1 MHKSALPVFKSRSSK
16 AFACLLRVAAVAVLG
31 LPLQAAA
38 VDMLV
43 SRLTDTPDPAVRGGT
58 ILYSASV
65 TNNTSDIAKDVKV
78 VFTLDAGTTFVS
90 VSDPACVYDAGSNK
104 VTCSYATVAGD
115 GAGAGTADVKEI
127 DLVVRNLA
135 SAGQTVSLGAVV
147 STSDPDSNAG
157 NNSLSQLT
165 TIDNGADLSLVL
177 TGSPSSLM
185 ASGSLVYTATL
196 NNNGP
201 DNAGATR
208 ATITLSPN
216 LSYQTA
222 TGSGW
227 SCGAAGQ
234 VVTCNRASAPT
245 GALPVITINTR
256 ATGTTTGT
264 ITSTGVVTVS
274 GGATDFNNA
283 NDASSA
289 NTTIT
294 VGTDLALTKTVSQAL
309 VGGGQ
314 PVSFTLAPRNL
325 GPMTANNVTVSDTVP
340 AGFAITGAAGTGWTC
355 TINGQAVSC
364 TRPSYTV
371 GAAQDIVIS
380 TTAPSVQAQTNATNT
395 AAIGSDTPDGDTGNN
410 SGSVNVSIVPD
421 GVDLS
426 VTKTKTPNPVAQG
439 ANMVSTMRV
448 TNHGPGAALAGEVKI
463 VETLPVGETF
473 VSASG
478 ANWTCAPQAG
488 QDITCTYA
496 LPLALNAQTSNLVLT
511 TTATDAG
518 TLTNTACAAYLDN
531 GGLKVDPIA
540 ANNCVS
546 ATSQSTQTPNAADL
560 QLSKAAAPGT
570 LDWNAPTITYTLTVT
585 NAGPGV
591 STNAVLSDP
600 IPGFIPGKTV
610 VTAAQTG
617 GTSAVTFTCTT
628 GAVVTCF
635 TSGGTMAVGTT
646 AIITVSVTRPLLDSS
661 GQPGNKWVNS
671 ASVRSNAQGD
681 PVPANNVAS
690 ADVQVDPVSDLTVV
704 NTVTPGSVPAGTN
717 ATYVLTINNNGP
729 STANGVT
736 VTDVFTIPEGTMS
749 VLSITASNGGV
760 CQPYDP
766 ATRTISCAMGA
777 MASGATRTITVVTRP
792 DYMDNQPTPRTIGS
806 TATVAT
812 TSNESDLG
820 NNSSSNNLSVTPA
833 TLDLLV
839 NNTDNVDPMGFVP
852 AGAGPVF
859 PDNVVTYRNTITN
872 RGPSVATHLKLSY
885 VMKPPAGKSMT
896 FLGGKLLPDG
906 AAYTNYCDQANSQV
920 TGPAQMT
927 VTCHF
932 PTNEIL
938 EGNNANRDLYLDF
951 RVDTQPTGSG
961 DAYQSTVTVSS
972 REPEALTPNNS
983 ADQSTTIKMRVDLKM
998 SKAAFAWNGTSNAG
1012 ATAVQLRQPFF
1023 WVLTLNNAGPGNSNG
1038 TVINDVL
1045 PAGLTVYT
1053 GGAAAPYNAAPYNA
1067 GITWSTNNAAPSN
1080 GSCGAGATISCAVG
1094 LLEVGKSATVRIPVI
1109 ATAANPALENCG
1121 TASTTDVER
1130 TAVDNRGCATI
1141 AVQPSSIAGF
1151 VYEDN
1156 NNDAA
1161 KAAGETGI
1169 TGVTLR
1175 LDGTDLYGNTVS
1187 NVTTVTSAGGA
1198 YVFNNLSPGTY
1209 KVTEVQPA
1217 THLDGKDAAGSA
1229 AGTASDATADEIGN
1243 IVLPASTAATGYLF
1257 GELKPA
1263 ALSGYVF
1270 VDLDK
1275 DAVRD
1280 LTGVPATDE
1289 SAGVTSVSMTLSGS
1303 DDLGPVN
1310 ATVQTGVNGSYS
1322 FGNLRPGSYQVVQ
1335 QTLTGVTHT
1344 GMTAGSKGGN
1354 DGAAVL
1360 APNTPVLGLTK
1371 RTLGNVVLVAGDAAI
1386 NNNFGETGQ
1395 GLGGAVYADLNNNG
1409 VKDTGE
1415 PGIPGVQVTL
1425 SGNTATGASVC
1436 VEISPNPCTIVT
1448 DSNGSYSFT
1457 GLPSSDPAGYVL
1469 TEQSQASAPLSNY
1482 ADGIDAVGT
1491 VNGVVRGSMTNDKFS
1506 GIVIGT
1512 GQFGSNYNFGESTAS
1527 LSGKVYLDGD
1537 RSGTLN
1543 AGDTPLPNVTVTL
1556 SGSTATGANV
1566 CSVVSNCVGQTDAN
1580 GNYSFTGLPASNGAG
1595 YTVTETQPVDF
1606 VDATNTLGTG
1616 ASVPGNLGVAGTSS
1630 FNGVVLGAGQKG
1642 IDYLFGEA
1650 TGKLSGFVYA
1660 DKNNN
1665 GIMDAGESGI
1675 GGVSLAL
1682 TGTAASGGS
1691 ACGAP
1696 ACTATTNPDGSYS
1709 FSFLRNANGA
1719 GYTVTETQPAA
1730 YLDGIT
1736 RKGNVGGVPCAACV
1750 DNTANA
1756 IGTIAY
1762 VVDKTHSDFNFGELL
1777 PASVSGFVYADSN
1790 QNAALDKDE
1799 QIPGVTVTL
1808 SGTDDRGAAV
1818 NLSTTSAADGS
1829 YRFDKLRPSS
1839 GAGYTVSETHPAGF
1853 NDFPGNTGSLPG
1865 TIGGV
1870 GAGVAVPNSIGGLQL
1885 VQGDAAV
1892 NYNFR
1897 EIGASIGGAVYF
1909 DANSNGQRDSGEAP
1923 FPGVTVRLA
1932 GPTPRTVVTG
1942 ADGSFLFTGLMAGN
1956 YTIVETQPG
1965 GVTDGADTAGS
1976 LGGTINAPKNS
1987 IGGINLAPG
1996 AAGANYL
2003 FGERSLPSATG
2014 SLAGTV
2020 YVDAN
2025 KDGKRDSGE
2034 ELLAGVTL
2042 TLTGVD
2048 AKGQPVTLT
2057 AQTDSKGNYLFPF
2070 LIPGSYNLL
2079 ETQPEKLSD
2088 FEAASGTRIGTL
2100 GGGAPGLNSVTAIV
2114 IPAMGGAATGYDFR
2128 EFSPNAQVAGPAQLS
2143 GHVYVDGNKNAK
2155 MEAGEALAGVTV
2167 TLTGVDVNGVAIP
2180 ARTTQTGADGSYLFD
2195 KLVPGTYTVVETQ
2208 PAGYGEFPTNTGS
2221 AVGSAG
2227 GVLDAGPNK
2236 ITKIVLALGNNA
2248 TDYDFREAGG
2258 SLAGVVYRDD
2268 NHNGVQ
2274 DAGEPGIAGVPLGA
2288 IGGKGEA
2295 GRATTGADG
2304 RFLIVGLPADTYSLV
2319 ETHPSAYID
2328 GKESAGKIDGA
2339 VVGIVDNSGFDATAP
2354 KNTIG
2359 GIKLGVAQDGVDH
2372 LFGERRARLEGYVY
2386 VDANHNGQMDAGEIP
2401 LPGVHVTLTGNGTS
2415 GGDCVQGCVALT
2427 GADGKYVF
2435 ENLVPGRYTLVESQ
2449 TDLPTSKYMDGKET
2463 AGVAGGIVDNS
2474 SFGTAP
2480 SQNTIAQI
2488 DVTSEKLAANNGVIG
2503 GNLFGERVR
2512 PGPETRAPI
2521 INGYVWMDRGHTRT
2535 RPNDHEGVKDWT
2547 VTLTQNGKP
2556 VCTVKSDANGFYQFD
2571 SLRCPGYEGTGLPT
2585 GPGFEIRFTK
2595 DGNGMPNVPTS
2606 AGNAGKPDAGLI
2618 RDITLTDNSD
2628 ITEQNLPLNPS
2639 GVVYDSVT
2647 RQPVRGAVVSV
2658 SGPAGFDPARHL
2670 LGGLAAVK
2678 QTTGSDGVYQFF
2690 LQNGAPAGTYKL
2702 AISSYP
2708 TGYVPAESARIP
2720 SCQGALP
2727 VAANANVA
2735 LVQKSNS
2742 APATAVNLHKP
2753 GACVGLVPGGAD
2765 TTQYYTT
2772 FTVGPN
2778 GAPVV
2783 NNHLPIDKIEAAG
2796 LALTKTGDKQQL
2808 EFGESLLYTLTVR
2821 QTSGSAVAQATV
2833 RDSLPAGFALV
2844 PGTVKV
2850 DGKPVADPAVTSG
2863 PVLAFNLGPLAS
2875 NKQAVLTYR
2884 LRAGVGSLQGDGIN
2898 RAIAYAC
2905 NQASGC
2911 VAPGSYQPVPDAYPS
2926 NRAEYKVRLTGGVF
2940 TEQACVAGKV
2950 FVDCNGN
2957 SVQDSEELGIPGVR
2971 LYMEDGTS
2979 FTTDVEGKYS
2989 YCGLSPKSHV
2999 IKADSLTLPR
3009 GSRLT
3014 TTSNRNLG
3022 DANSIWLDAKN
3033 GELLRADFA
3042 EGSCSAPVVEQ
3053 LKARRS
3059 QGGTRAPET
3068 EAARLPGLKFDSK
3081 APAAPRQATDSAN
3094 QELVKP
3100 RQGAIPAGAGEARAQ

>member
-1 MHKSALPVFKSRSSK
+1 MFKRALPVLKSRSSK
-16 AFACLLRVAAVAVLG
+16 VFACLLRVAAVALLG

-58 ILYSASV
+58 IKYSASV
-65 TNNTSDIAKDVKV
+65 TNNTSDIANDVKI
-78 VFTLDAGTTFVS
+78 VFTLDPQTSFVS
-90 VSDPACVYDAGSNK
+90 VTDAACVHDAGAGK
-104 VTCSYATVAGD
+104 VTCSYPTVAGD
-115 GAGAGTADVKEI
+115 GAGAGTADIKDI
-127 DLVVRNLA
+127 DLTVRTLA
-135 SAGQTVSLGAVV
+135 GAGQTVSMLTVV

-165 TIDNGADLSLVL
+165 TIDNGADLALLLS
-177 TGSPSSLM
+177 GSPGSLM
-185 ASGSLVYTATL
+185 ASGSLVYTANLT
-196 NNNGP
+196 NNGP
-201 DNAGATR
+201 DTAGATK
-208 ATITLSPN
+208 ATFTLSPN
-216 LSYQTA
+216 LTYQAA

-234 VVTCNRASAPT
+234 VVTCTRPSAVK
-245 GALPVITINTR
+245 GDLPAITINTK
-256 ATGTTTGT
+256 ATGSNTGT
-264 ITSTGVVTVS
+264 ITTTGVVTIS
-274 GGATDFNNA
+274 GSATDFNNT
-283 NDASSA
+283 NDAASV
-289 NTTIT
+289 NTIIT
-294 VGTDLALTKTVSQAL
+294 VGTDLAVTKTVSKAL
-309 VGGGQ
+309 VGSGQ
-314 PVSFTLAPRNL
+314 ALSFTLAPRNL
-325 GPMTANNVTVSDTVP
+325 GPMTATSVVVNDSMP
-340 AGFAITGAAGTGWTC
+340 AGFVIGTATGTGWTC
-355 TINGQAVSC
+355 LINGQNISC
-364 TRPSYTV
+364 TRPSYAV
-371 GAAQDIVIS
+371 GEAFDIVI
-380 TTAPSVQAQTNATNT
+380 TATAPNVVAQTNATNIT
-395 AAIGSDTPDGDTGNN
+395 SIDSATPDGDTANN
-410 SGSVNVSIVPD
+410 NGSVNVSIVPD
-421 GVDLS
+421 GVDLFL
-426 VTKTKTPNPVAQG
+426 TKGKSPNPVAQG
-439 ANMVSTMRV
+439 SNMISTIRV
-448 TNHGPGAALAGEVKI
+448 RNLGPRAALAGEVKV
-463 VETLPVGETF
+463 VETLQAGETW
-473 VSASG
+473 VGG
-478 ANWTCAPQAG
+478 AGSNWSCAAKVG
-488 QDITCTYA
+488 NDVTCTYNA
-496 LPLALNAQTSNLVLT
+496 ALALNATAPDLLLT

-518 TLTNTACAAYLDN
+518 DLTNTACAVYTDTN
-531 GGLKVDPIA
+531 GVVTDPVEP
-540 ANNCVS
+540 NNCAS
-546 ATSQSTQTPNAADL
+546 ATATATLTPSAVDL
-560 QLSKAAAPGT
+560 RLAKGASPSS
-570 LDWNAPTITYTLTVT
+570 LDWNADVITYTLTVT
-585 NAGPGV
+585 NAGPGAATGV
-591 STNAVLSDP
+591 VLADP
-600 IPGFIPGKTV
+600 IPGFIAGKTGV
-610 VTAAQTG
+610 AAAKSG
-617 GTSAVTFTCTT
+617 GTSPATFSCTT
-628 GAVVTCF
+628 GATVTCTQNGGSMDAGSTAVF
-635 TSGGTMAVGTT
+635 TVT
-646 AIITVSVTRPLLDSS
+646 VTRPLKDSS
-661 GQPGNKWVNS
+661 TEANNRWVNT
-671 ASVRSNAQGD
+671 ATVRSTEQGD
-681 PVPANNVAS
+681 PVPANNTAS
-690 ADVQVDPVSDLTVV
+690 ADVQVDPIADVSVS

-729 STANGVT
+729 SIAR
-736 VTDVFTIPEGTMS
+736 DVAVSQVFNIPQGSMTFIKALASDGAVCTWVEATKT
-749 VLSITASNGGV
+749 LSCSKA
-760 CQPYDP
+760 D
-766 ATRTISCAMGA
+766 
-777 MASGATRTITVVTRP
+777 MAPGATRTVTITVRP
-792 DYMDNQPTPRTIGS
+792 DYMENAPNPRNIGS
-806 TATVAT
+806 TATVVT
-812 TSNESDLG
+812 TSNESSTA
-820 NNSSSNNLSVTPA
+820 NNSEANVLAVTPA
-833 TLDLLV
+833 SLDLLV
-839 NNTDNVDPMGFVP
+839 NNIDNVDPMGFVP
-852 AGAGPVF
+852 ATAGPVF
-859 PDNVVTYRNTITN
+859 PDNVVTYTNTITN
-872 RGPSVATHLKLSY
+872 RGPSVATHLKLTY

-896 FLGGKLLPDG
+896 FLGGKVPEIANG
-906 AAYTNYCDQANSQV
+906 YVNFCDQVGNQV

-927 VTCHF
+927 VTCNF
-932 PTNEIL
+932 PTSEIL
-938 EGNNANRDLYLDF
+938 EGNNAQRVLNLDF
-951 RVDTQPTGSG
+951 RVETQPTGSG
-961 DAYQSTVTVSS
+961 DTYQSTVTVSS
-972 REPEALTPNNS
+972 REPEALTPNNT

-998 SKAAFAWNGTSNAG
+998 TKAAFAWNGAANAS
-1012 ATAVQLRQPFF
+1012 AAAVQLRQPFF
-1023 WVLTLNNAGPGNSNG
+1023 WVLTLNNTGPGNSSG
-1038 TVINDVL
+1038 TVINDTL

-1053 GGAAAPYNAAPYNA
+1053 GGAAAPYNTSPYNA
-1067 GITWSTNNAAPSN
+1067 GITWSAANAAPTS
-1080 GSCGAGATISCAVG
+1080 GTCAAAGPSISCSVG
-1094 LLEVGKSATVRIPVI
+1094 LLEANKAATVRIPVI
-1109 ATAANPALENCG
+1109 ATVANPALENCG
-1121 TASTTDVER
+1121 TATTNDVER
-1130 TAVDNRGCATI
+1130 SAADNRGCATI

-1151 VYEDN
+1151 VYEDS

-1175 LDGTDLYGNTVS
+1175 LDGTDIYGNTVS
-1187 NVTTVTSAGGA
+1187 NVTTVTIAGGA
-1198 YVFNNLSPGTY
+1198 YAFNNLSPGTY

-1217 THLDGKDAAGSA
+1217 THLDGKDAAGSV
-1229 AGTASDATADEIGN
+1229 GGSASDATADEIGN
-1243 IVLPASTAATGYLF
+1243 IVLPASTNATGYLF

-1263 ALSGYVF
+1263 VLSGFVF

-1280 LTGVPATDE
+1280 VTGVPATDE
-1289 SAGVTSVSMTLSGS
+1289 SAGVTSVTMTLSGT

-1310 ATVQTGVNGSYS
+1310 ATVPTGANGSYS
-1322 FGNLRPGSYQVVQ
+1322 FANLRPGTYQVVQ
-1335 QTLTGVTHT
+1335 QTLSGVTHT
-1344 GMTAGSKGGN
+1344 GMTIGSKGGN

-1360 APNTPVLGLTK
+1360 APNTPVLGLAK
-1371 RTLGNVVLVAGDAAI
+1371 RTIGNVVLASGDNAI

-1409 VKDTGE
+1409 LKDAGE
-1415 PGIPGVQVTL
+1415 PGIPGVSVTL
-1425 SGNTATGASVC
+1425 SGNTATGVSVC

-1448 DSNGSYSFT
+1448 DANGSYSFT
-1457 GLPSSDPAGYVL
+1457 GLPSSDATGYIL

-1491 VNGVVRGSMTNDKFS
+1491 VNGVVRGSMSNDKFS
-1506 GIVIGT
+1506 GITIGT

-1527 LSGKVYLDGD
+1527 LSGKVYLDAD
-1537 RSGTLN
+1537 RSDTFNG
-1543 AGDTPLPNVTVTL
+1543 ADTPLPNVTVTL
-1556 SGSTATGANV
+1556 SGTTATGANV
-1566 CSVVSNCVGQTDAN
+1566 CTIISTCVGKTDAN
-1580 GNYSFTGLPASNGAG
+1580 GNYSFTGLPASNGTG

-1616 ASVPGNLGVAGTSS
+1616 ATVPGSLGVIGDSA
-1630 FNGVVLGAGQKG
+1630 FNGVVLSAGQKG
-1642 IDYLFGEA
+1642 INYLFGEA

-1665 GIMDAGESGI
+1665 GVMDAGETGI

-1682 TGTAASGGS
+1682 TGTAASGGN

-1696 ACTATTNPDGSYS
+1696 TCTATTNPDGSYS

-1736 RKGNVGGVPCAACV
+1736 RKGNVGGVACAACV
-1750 DNTANA
+1750 DNVANV

-1762 VVDKTHSDFNFGELL
+1762 AVEKTHTDFNFGELL
-1777 PASVSGFVYADSN
+1777 PASVSGVVYADSN
-1790 QNAALDKDE
+1790 QNASLDKDE
-1799 QIPGVTVTL
+1799 QIAGVSVTL
-1808 SGTDDRGAAV
+1808 TGTDDRGTAV
-1818 NLSTTSAADGS
+1818 NLSTTTAADGS

-1839 GAGYTVSETHPAGF
+1839 GAGYSVTETHPAGF
-1853 NDFPGNTGSLPG
+1853 NDFPGATGSLPG
-1865 TIGGV
+1865 TIGAV
-1870 GAGVAVPNSIGGLQL
+1870 AAGVAAPNSIGGLQL

-1897 EIGASIGGAVYF
+1897 EIGASIRGAVYF
-1909 DANSNGQRDSGEAP
+1909 DANSNGLRDSGEPP
-1923 FPGVTVRLA
+1923 FPGVTVRLV
-1932 GPTPRTVVTG
+1932 GPTPRSVVTG
-1942 ADGSFLFTGLMAGN
+1942 ADGTFVFTGLMAGN
-1956 YTIVETQPG
+1956 YSIVETQPG
-1965 GVTDGADTAGS
+1965 GVNDGSDTAGS
-1976 LGGTINAPKNS
+1976 LGGTINAPKNT
-1987 IGGINLAPG
+1987 IGNINLAPG
-1996 AAGANYL
+1996 AAGVNYL
-2003 FGERSLPSATG
+2003 FGERGTTTAAG
-2014 SLAGTV
+2014 SIAGTV

-2034 ELLAGVTL
+2034 QLLSGVTL
-2042 TLTGVD
+2042 TLKGIDGNGV
-2048 AKGQPVTLT
+2048 PFTRT
-2057 AQTDSKGNYLFPF
+2057 TQTDSKGNYLFALLP
-2070 LIPGSYNLL
+2070 PGTYHLE
-2079 ETQPEKLSD
+2079 ETQPAKLSD
-2088 FEAASGTRIGTL
+2088 FDAATGTKIGTL
-2100 GGGAPGLNSVTAIV
+2100 GGGAAGLNTVTSIV
-2114 IPAMGGAATGYDFR
+2114 IPAAGGDATGYDFR
-2128 EFSPNAQVAGPAQLS
+2128 EFNPNAQVVGLAKLG
-2143 GHVYVDGNKNAK
+2143 GYVYVDGNKNGK
-2155 MEAGEALAGVTV
+2155 REPGEALAGVTV
-2167 TLTGVDVNGVAIP
+2167 TLSGIDRNGVAIVP
-2180 ARTTQTGADGSYLFD
+2180 RTTQTGADGSYLFEN
-2195 KLVPGTYTVVETQ
+2195 LVPGSYTVVETQ
-2208 PAGYGEFPTNTGS
+2208 PPGYGDFPANSGS
-2221 AVGSAG
+2221 AVGSVG

-2236 ITKIVLALGNNA
+2236 IASIVLDLGNDA
-2248 TDYDFREAGG
+2248 RDYDFRELGG
-2258 SLAGVVYRDD
+2258 SLAGLVYRDD

-2274 DAGEPGIAGVPLGA
+2274 DAGEPGIAGVPVSA
-2288 IGGKGEA
+2288 VGGKGEA
-2295 GRATTGADG
+2295 GRATTGDDG

-2319 ETHPSAYID
+2319 ETHPTAYID
-2328 GKESAGKIDGA
+2328 GKETAGKIDGA
-2339 VVGIVDNSGFDATAP
+2339 VVGTVDNSGFDATAP

-2359 GIKLGVAQDGVDH
+2359 AIKLGVAQNGVDY

-2386 VDANHNGQMDAGEIP
+2386 VDANNNGQMDAGETP
-2401 LPGVHVTLTGNGTS
+2401 LPGVHVTMT
-2415 GGDCVQGCVALT
+2415 GGDSCAQGCVAVT

-2512 PGPETRAPI
+2512 PGPEVKAPI
-2521 INGYVWMDRGHTRT
+2521 ISGYVWMDRGHTRT

-2556 VCTVKSDANGFYQFD
+2556 ICTVKSDATGFYQFD
-2571 SLRCPGYEGTGLPT
+2571 NLRCPGYQGTGLPT
-2585 GPGFEIRFTK
+2585 GPGFDISFTK

-2606 AGNAGKPDAGLI
+2606 AGNAGKPSAGVI

-2647 RQPVRGAVVSV
+2647 RQPVRGAVVTV

-2670 LGGLAAVK
+2670 LGGLAALN

-2690 LQNGAPAGTYKL
+2690 LQNGAPSGTYKL
-2702 AISSYP
+2702 AISTYP
-2708 TGYVPAESARIP
+2708 VGYVPAESAKIP

-2727 VAANANVA
+2727 VAASANVA
-2735 LVQKSNS
+2735 LVQKSNG
-2742 APATAVNLHKP
+2742 APASGVNLHKP
-2753 GACVGLVPGGAD
+2753 NACVGLVPGGAD

-2783 NNHLPIDKIEAAG
+2783 NNHLPIDKVEAAG

-2821 QTSGSAVAQATV
+2821 QTSGTAVAQATV
-2833 RDSLPAGFALV
+2833 RDSLPAGFSLV

-2850 DGKPVADPAVTSG
+2850 DGKTVADPAVVVG

-2905 NQASGC
+2905 NVAGGC
-2911 VAPGSYQPVPDAYPS
+2911 VTPGSYQPVPDAYPS

-2940 TEQACVAGKV
+2940 ANQACVAGKV

-2957 SVQDSEELGIPGVR
+2957 SVQDNEELGIPGVR

-2989 YCGLSPKSHV
+2989 FCGLSPKSHV

-3042 EGSCSAPVVEQ
+3042 EGSCSAPVIEQ

-3068 EAARLPGLKFDSK
+3068 EAVRLPGLKFDSK

>member
-1 MHKSALPVFKSRSSK
+1 MKPIMFKSALAVLKSLSSK
-16 AFACLLRVAAVAVLG
+16 AFACLLRVAALAVLG

-58 ILYSASV
+58 IVYSASA
-65 TNNTSDIAKDVKV
+65 TNNTSDIAHDVKL
-78 VFTLDAGTTFVS
+78 VFTLDAGTSFVS
-90 VSDPACVYDAGSNK
+90 VSDPACVYAAGPNK

-115 GAGAGTADVKEI
+115 GNDVKDV
-127 DLVVRNLA
+127 DLTVRTLA
-135 SAGQTVSLGAVV
+135 SAGQTVSMLTAV
-147 STSDPDSNAG
+147 STSDPDAQTG

-185 ASGSLVYTATL
+185 ASGSLVYTASL

-201 DNAGATR
+201 DVAGATK
-208 ATITLSPN
+208 ATFTLSPN

-234 VVTCNRASAPT
+234 VVTCTRPSSAK
-245 GALPVITINTR
+245 GALPVITINTK
-256 ATGTTTGT
+256 ATGSTTGT
-264 ITSTGVVTVS
+264 ITSTGVVTIS
-274 GGATDFNNA
+274 GSATDFNNA

-294 VGTDLALTKTVSQAL
+294 VGTDLAITKTVSQAL
-309 VGGGQ
+309 VGSGQ

-325 GPMTANNVTVSDTVP
+325 GPMPATNVVVSDSVP
-340 AGFAITGAAGTGWTC
+340 AGFTVLSASGSGWTC
-355 TINGQAVSC
+355 TVSGQDVSC
-364 TRPSYTV
+364 TRPSYAV
-371 GAAQDIVIS
+371 GAAQNIVIS
-380 TTAPSVQAQTNATNT
+380 TSAPSVQAQTNATNT
-395 AAIGSDTPDGDTGNN
+395 TSIGSDTPDGVTGNN

-421 GVDLS
+421 GIDLS
-426 VTKTKTPNPVAQG
+426 ISKTKTPNPVAQG
-439 ANMVSTMRV
+439 GTMVSTMAV

-478 ANWTCAPQAG
+478 ANWTCAAQVG
-488 QDITCTYA
+488 QDITCTYN
-496 LPLALNAQTSNLVLT
+496 LPLALNAVTSNLGLT
-511 TTATDAG
+511 TTASAAG
-518 TLTNTACAAYLDN
+518 TLTNTACAVYTDN
-531 GGLKVDPIA
+531 GGLKIDPVA
-540 ANNCVS
+540 ANNCAS

-560 QLSKAAAPGT
+560 QLTKAAAPGV
-570 LDWNAPTITYTLTVT
+570 LDWNAPTISYTLTVT
-585 NAGPGV
+585 NAGPGE
-591 STNAVLSDP
+591 STSMVLSDP
-600 IPGFIPGKTV
+600 IPGYIAGKTV
-610 VTAAQTG
+610 VAASKTG
-617 GTSAVTFTCTT
+617 GSSAAAFSCTP
-628 GAVVTCF
+628 GATVTCF
-635 TSGGTMAVGTT
+635 LSSGSMTVGST
-646 AIITVSVTRPLLDSS
+646 AEFTVTVTRPLLDSS

-671 ASVRSNAQGD
+671 ASVRSNDQGD
-681 PVPANNVAS
+681 PVPSNNVAS
-690 ADVQVDPVSDLTVV
+690 ASVQVDPVADLSVV
-704 NTVTPGSVPAGTN
+704 NTVTPSSVPAGTN

-729 STANGVT
+729 SVAKNVSIS
-736 VTDVFTIPEGTMS
+736 DAFTIPEGSMTF
-749 VLSITASNGGV
+749 LSAVASNGGV

-766 ATRTISCAMGA
+766 ATRTFSCAMGDLLP
-777 MASGATRTITVVTRP
+777 GAVRTITVTVRP
-792 DYMDNQPTPRTIGS
+792 DYMDNAPTPRNIGS
-806 TATVAT
+806 TAIVAT
-812 TSNESDLG
+812 STNESNSV
-820 NNSSSNNLSVTPA
+820 NNTSTNTLAVTPA

-852 AGAGPVF
+852 AAGMPAF

-872 RGPSVATHLKLSY
+872 RGPSVATHVMLTYL
-885 VMKPPAGKSMT
+885 MKPPAGKSMT
-896 FLGGKLLPDG
+896 FLGDKLLPDG
-906 AAYTNYCDQANSQV
+906 QAYANYCDQVGSAV
-920 TGPAQMT
+920 TGPAQML
-927 VTCHF
+927 VTCRF
-932 PTNEIL
+932 PTSLIL
-938 EGNNANRDLYLDF
+938 MGNNASVDLFLDY
-951 RVDTQPTGSG
+951 RVETQPTGSG
-961 DAYQSTVTVSS
+961 DTYQSTVTVSS
-972 REPEALTPNNS
+972 REPEALTPNNT

-998 SKAAFAWNGTSNAG
+998 AKAAFAWNGNANAP
-1012 ATAVQLRQPFF
+1012 ATAVQLREPFF

-1038 TVINDVL
+1038 TVVSDTL
-1045 PAGLTVYT
+1045 PAGLTLYT
-1053 GGAAAPYNAAPYNA
+1053 GGAAAPYNTAPYTA
-1067 GITWSTNNAAPSN
+1067 GITWSTDNAAPTS
-1080 GSCGAGATISCAVG
+1080 GTCSGGAAISCSVG
-1094 LLEVGKSATVRIPVI
+1094 LLDVNKNATVRIPVI
-1109 ATAANPALENCG
+1109 ATAANAALQNCAN
-1121 TASTTDVER
+1121 ASTSDVER
-1130 TAVDNRGCATI
+1130 TAADNRGCATI
-1141 AVQPSSIAGF
+1141 AVQASSIAGF

-1156 NNDAA
+1156 NNDAT
-1161 KAAGETGI
+1161 KTAGESGI
-1169 TGVTLR
+1169 AGVTLR
-1175 LDGTDLYGNTVS
+1175 LDGSDIYGNPVANLTTVS
-1187 NVTTVTSAGGA
+1187 NASGA

-1217 THLDGKDAAGSA
+1217 THLDGKDTAGSSL
-1229 AGTASDATADEIGN
+1229 GNASDATADEIGN
-1243 IVLPASTAATGYLF
+1243 IVLAANTSATGYLF

-1263 ALSGYVF
+1263 VLSGYVF

-1289 SAGVTSVSMTLSGS
+1289 SAGVTSVTMTLSGS
-1303 DDLGPVN
+1303 NDLGPVN
-1310 ATVQTGVNGSYS
+1310 ATVQTGINGSYS
-1322 FGNLRPGSYQVVQ
+1322 FANLRPGTYQVLQ
-1335 QTLTGVTHT
+1335 QTLSGVTHT
-1344 GMTAGSKGGN
+1344 GMTIGSKGGN
-1354 DGAAVL
+1354 DGATVL
-1360 APNTPVLGLTK
+1360 APNTPVLGLAK
-1371 RTLGNVVLVAGDAAI
+1371 RTIGNVVLAAGDAAI

-1409 VKDTGE
+1409 IKDAGE

-1457 GLPSSDPAGYVL
+1457 GLPSSDASGYTL
-1469 TEQSQASAPLSNY
+1469 TEQSQATAPLSNY
-1482 ADGIDAVGT
+1482 ADGIDALGT
-1491 VNGVVRGSMTNDKFS
+1491 VNGVPRGSMSNDKFS
-1506 GIVIGT
+1506 GITIGT

-1527 LSGKVYLDGD
+1527 LSGKVYLDAD
-1537 RSGTLN
+1537 RSNTLN
-1543 AGDTPLPNVTVTL
+1543 GVDTLLPNITVTL
-1556 SGSTATGANV
+1556 SGTTATGANV
-1566 CSVVSNCVGQTDAN
+1566 CTIVSTCVGKTDAN

-1595 YTVTETQPVDF
+1595 YSVTETQPVDF

-1616 ASVPGNLGVAGTSS
+1616 ATVPGTLGVLGDSA
-1630 FNGVVLGAGQKG
+1630 FNGVVLGAGQKA

-1665 GIMDAGESGI
+1665 GVMDAGESGI
-1675 GGVSLAL
+1675 GGVALVL
-1682 TGTAASGGS
+1682 TGSAASGGS

-1696 ACTATTNPDGSYS
+1696 SCTATTNADGSYS

-1719 GYTVTETQPAA
+1719 GYTVTETQPVA

-1736 RKGNVGGVPCAACV
+1736 RKGNVNGVPCAACV
-1750 DNTANA
+1750 DNGANV
-1756 IGTIAY
+1756 IGSIAY
-1762 VVDKTHSDFNFGELL
+1762 AVNKTHSDFNFGELL
-1777 PASVSGFVYADSN
+1777 PASVGGVVFADSN
-1790 QNAALDKDE
+1790 QNAILDKDE
-1799 QIPGVTVTL
+1799 QIPGVIVTL
-1808 SGTDDRGAAV
+1808 SGLDDRGAAV
-1818 NLSTTSAADGS
+1818 NLSTTTAADGS
-1829 YRFDKLRPSS
+1829 YRFDKLRPS
-1839 GAGYTVSETHPAGF
+1839 GPAGYSVSETHPAGF

-1865 TIGGV
+1865 TIAAV
-1870 GAGVAVPNSIGGLQL
+1870 VVGVAAPNSIGGLQL
-1885 VQGDAAV
+1885 TQGDAGV

-1897 EIGASIGGAVYF
+1897 EIGASIRGAVYF
-1909 DANSNGQRDSGEAP
+1909 DANNNGQRDGGEAP

-1932 GPTPRTVVTG
+1932 GPTPRTVQTG
-1942 ADGSFLFTGLMAGN
+1942 ADGSFVFTGLMAGN
-1956 YTIVETQPG
+1956 YTIIETQPG
-1965 GVTDGADTAGS
+1965 GVVDGADTAGS
-1976 LGGTINAPKNS
+1976 LGGTVNAPKNS
-1987 IGGINLAPG
+1987 IGNINLAPG
-1996 AAGANYL
+1996 AAGVSYL
-2003 FGERSLPSATG
+2003 FGERTAPTASG
-2014 SLAGTV
+2014 SLSGTV

-2042 TLTGVD
+2042 TLKGVD
-2048 AKGQPVTLT
+2048 ANGAPLTLST
-2057 AQTDSKGNYLFPF
+2057 QTDGKGNYLFPF
-2070 LIPGSYNLL
+2070 LQPGTYHLS
-2079 ETQPEKLSD
+2079 ETQPAKLSD
-2088 FEAASGTRIGTL
+2088 FEGASGTRIGTL
-2100 GGGAPGLNSVTAIV
+2100 GGGAAGLNMVTAIL
-2114 IPAMGGAATGYDFR
+2114 IPPAGGDATGYDFR
-2128 EFSPNAQVAGPAQLS
+2128 EFSPNAQVVGPAKLG

-2155 MEAGEALAGVTV
+2155 MEPGEALAGVTV
-2167 TLTGVDVNGVAIP
+2167 TLSGVDANGVAIP
-2180 ARTTQTGADGSYLFD
+2180 ARTTQTGADGSYLFEN
-2195 KLVPGTYTVVETQ
+2195 LVPGTYTVLETQ

-2221 AVGSAG
+2221 ALGTVGG
-2227 GVLDAGPNK
+2227 KLDAGPNK
-2236 ITKIVLALGNNA
+2236 MASIVLALGDDA
-2248 TDYDFREAGG
+2248 RDYDFREAGG

-2274 DAGEPGIAGVPLGA
+2274 DAGEPGIAGVALAA
-2288 IGGKGEA
+2288 IGAKGEA
-2295 GRATTGADG
+2295 GRATSGADG
-2304 RFLIVGLPADTYSLV
+2304 RFLIVGLAADTYSLV
-2319 ETHPSAYID
+2319 ETHPAAYID
-2328 GKESAGKIDGA
+2328 GKETAGKVDA
-2339 VVGIVDNSGFDATAP
+2339 VVTGTVDNSGFDASAP
-2354 KNTIG
+2354 KNTIA
-2359 GIKLGVAQDGVDH
+2359 GIKLGVAQDGVDY

-2386 VDANHNGQMDAGEIP
+2386 VDANHNGQMDAGETP
-2401 LPGVHVTLTGNGTS
+2401 LPGVHVTLTGNDAS
-2415 GGDCVQGCVALT
+2415 GAAMCAQACVAVT

-2463 AGVAGGIVDNS
+2463 AGVAGGLVDNS

-2488 DVTSEKLAANNGVIG
+2488 EVTSDKLSANNGVIG
-2503 GNLFGERVR
+2503 GNLFGERLR

-2521 INGYVWMDRGHTRT
+2521 INGYVWMDRGHTRV
-2535 RPNDHEGVKDWT
+2535 RPNDHEGVRDWT
-2547 VTLTQNGKP
+2547 VTLSQNGKP
-2556 VCTVKSDANGFYQFD
+2556 VCTVKTDAHGFYQFD
-2571 SLRCPGYEGTGLPT
+2571 SLRCAGYEGTGLPT

-2606 AGNAGKPDAGLI
+2606 AGNAGKPDSGVI
-2618 RDITLTDNSD
+2618 RDISLTDNSD

-2658 SGPAGFDPARHL
+2658 GGPAGFDPARHL

-2690 LQNGAPAGTYKL
+2690 LQNGAPAGTYTL
-2702 AISSYP
+2702 AISAYP
-2708 TGYVPAESARIP
+2708 TGYVPAESTRIP

-2727 VAANANVA
+2727 VLANANVA
-2735 LVQKSNS
+2735 LVQNTNN
-2742 APATAVNLHKP
+2742 APASGVKLHKP

-2765 TTQYYTT
+2765 TTQYYFT

-2783 NNHLPIDKIEAAG
+2783 NNHIPLDKIEAAG

-2808 EFGESLLYTLTVR
+2808 ELGESLLYTLTVR

-2833 RDSLPAGFALV
+2833 RDSLPAGFVLV
-2844 PGTVKV
+2844 PGSVKV
-2850 DGKPVADPAVTSG
+2850 DGRTVADPAVASG
-2863 PVLAFNLGPLAS
+2863 PVLAFNLGALAS

-2905 NQASGC
+2905 NLASGC
-2911 VAPGSYQPVPDAYPS
+2911 VTPGSYQPVPDAYPS
-2926 NRAEYKVRLTGGVF
+2926 NRAEYKVRLSGGVF

-2957 SVQDSEELGIPGVR
+2957 SVQDAEELGIPGVR
-2971 LYMEDGTS
+2971 LYLEDGTA

-3042 EGSCSAPVVEQ
+3042 EGSCSAPVIEQ

>member
-1 MHKSALPVFKSRSSK
+1 MFKSALPMLKSRSSSV
-16 AFACLLRVAAVAVLG
+16 FAGLLRLAAIALLG

-58 ILYSASV
+58 IVYSASV
-65 TNNTSDIAKDVKV
+65 TNNTSDIANDVKI
-78 VFTLDAGTTFVS
+78 VFTLDAQTSFVS
-90 VSDPACVYDAGSNK
+90 VTDPACVYAAGTNK

-115 GAGAGTADVKEI
+115 GAGAGTADLKEI
-127 DLVVRNLA
+127 DLTVRTLA
-135 SAGQTVSLGAVV
+135 GAGQTVSMLAAV
-147 STSDPDSNAG
+147 STTDPDSNAG

-165 TIDNGADLSLVL
+165 TIDNGADLALVL
-177 TGSPSSLM
+177 SGSPGSLM
-185 ASGSLVYTATL
+185 ASGTLVYTANLT
-196 NNNGP
+196 NNGP
-201 DNAGATR
+201 DTAGATK
-208 ATITLSPN
+208 ATFTLSPN
-216 LSYQTA
+216 LTYQSA

-234 VVTCNRASAPT
+234 VVTCTTPGAVK
-245 GALPVITINTR
+245 GALQLITINTK

-264 ITSTGVVTVS
+264 ITTTGVVTIS
-274 GGATDFNNA
+274 GSATDFNNS
-283 NDASSA
+283 NDASSV
-289 NTTIT
+289 NTIIT
-294 VGTDLALTKTVSQAL
+294 VGTDLAVTKTVSQGL
-309 VGGGQ
+309 VGSGQ

-325 GPMTANNVTVSDTVP
+325 GPMLATNVVVSDSVP
-340 AGFAITGAAGTGWTC
+340 AGFVVIGATGTGWTC
-355 TINGQAVSC
+355 TVNGQNVSC
-364 TRPSYTV
+364 TRPTYAV
-371 GAAQDIVIS
+371 GDAQDIVVS
-380 TTAPSVQAQTNATNT
+380 ATAPSVQAQTNATNT
-395 AAIGSDTPDGDTGNN
+395 TTIGSDTPDGDTSNN
-410 SGSVNVSIVPD
+410 SGSVNISIVPD
-421 GVDLS
+421 GIDLS
-426 VTKTKTPNPVAQG
+426 ITKTKTPNPVAQG
-439 ANMVSTMRV
+439 GSMVSTMRV
-448 TNHGPGAALAGEVKI
+448 TNQGPGAALAGEVKI
-463 VETLPVGETF
+463 VDTLPAGETF
-473 VSASG
+473 VGASG

-488 QDITCTYA
+488 QDITCTYS

-511 TTATDAG
+511 TTATLAG
-518 TLTNTACAAYLDN
+518 TLTNTACAAYTDSN
-531 GGLKVDPIA
+531 GAKIDPIV

-560 QLSKAAAPGT
+560 QLAKTAAPGT
-570 LDWNAPTITYTLTVT
+570 LNWNAPTITYKLTIT
-585 NAGPGV
+585 NAGPGE
-591 STNAVLSDP
+591 STNVVLSDP
-600 IPGFIPGKTV
+600 IPGYIPNKTV
-610 VTAAQTG
+610 VNAAKSG
-617 GTSAVTFTCTT
+617 GTSPAGFTCTT
-628 GAVVTCF
+628 GAMVTCF
-635 TSGGTMAVGTT
+635 LSSGTMAVGSNVE
-646 AIITVSVTRPLLDSS
+646 ITVTVTRPLLDSS
-661 GQPGNKWVNS
+661 GQPGNKWVNA

-681 PVPANNVAS
+681 PVPANNVAT
-690 ADVQVDPVSDLTVV
+690 ADVQVDPVADVSVV

-717 ATYVLTINNNGP
+717 ATYVMTINNNGP

-736 VTDVFTIPEGTMS
+736 VTDVFTIPEGSMT
-749 VLSITASNGGV
+749 VLSISPSNGGV

-766 ATRTISCAMGA
+766 ATRTISCAMGN
-777 MASGATRTITVVTRP
+777 MDSGATRTITVVTRP
-792 DYMDNQPTPRTIGS
+792 DYMDNQPNPRTIGS

-812 TSNESDLG
+812 TSNDSDMG
-820 NNSSSNNLSVTPA
+820 NNTSSNTLAVTPA

-852 AGAGPVF
+852 GGGAVF
-859 PDNVVTYRNTITN
+859 PDNVVTYRNAITN

-885 VMKPPAGKSMT
+885 VMKPPAGKTMT

-906 AAYTNYCDQANSQV
+906 QAYTNYCNLVNTQV

-927 VTCHF
+927 VSCNF
-932 PTNEIL
+932 PTSDIL
-938 EGNNANRDLYLDF
+938 MGNNASTDLYLDF
-951 RVDTQPTGSG
+951 RVDSQPTGSG
-961 DAYQSTVTVSS
+961 DTYQSTVTVSS
-972 REPEALTPNNS
+972 REPEALTPNNT

-998 SKAAFAWNGTSNAG
+998 AKAAFAWNGAANVS

-1067 GITWSTNNAAPSN
+1067 GLTWSTNNAAPTS
-1080 GSCGAGATISCAVG
+1080 GTCAGAGATINCNLG
-1094 LLEVGKSATVRIPVI
+1094 LLEANKSATVRIPVI
-1109 ATAANPALENCG
+1109 ATVANPALENCG
-1121 TASTTDVER
+1121 TATTSDVER
-1130 TAVDNRGCATI
+1130 SAVDNRGCATV

-1151 VYEDN
+1151 VYEDT

-1169 TGVTLR
+1169 AGATLR
-1175 LDGTDLYGNTVS
+1175 LDGTDIYGNAVS
-1187 NVTTVTSAGGA
+1187 NVTTITTAGGA

-1217 THLDGKDAAGSA
+1217 TYLDGKDAAGTA
-1229 AGTASDATADEIGN
+1229 AGTASDATADEISN
-1243 IVLPASTAATGYLF
+1243 IVLPASTNATGYLF

-1263 ALSGYVF
+1263 TLSGFVF

-1280 LTGVPATDE
+1280 VTNVPATDE
-1289 SAGVTSVSMTLSGS
+1289 SAGVTSVTMTLSGT
-1303 DDLGPVN
+1303 DDFGPVN
-1310 ATVQTGVNGSYS
+1310 AIVQTGVNGSYS
-1322 FGNLRPGSYQVVQ
+1322 FANLRPGTYQVVQ
-1335 QTLTGVTHT
+1335 QTLSGVTHT
-1344 GMTAGSKGGN
+1344 GMTIGSKGGN
-1354 DGAAVL
+1354 DGATVL
-1360 APNTPVLGLTK
+1360 AANTPVLGLTK
-1371 RTLGNVVLVAGDAAI
+1371 RTIGNVVLASGDNAI

-1409 VKDTGE
+1409 VKDAGE

-1425 SGNTATGASVC
+1425 SGNTSTGTSVC
-1436 VEISPNPCTIVT
+1436 VAISPNPCTIVT

-1457 GLPSSDPAGYVL
+1457 GLPSSDATGYVL
-1469 TEQSQASAPLSNY
+1469 AEQSQATAPLSNY

-1491 VNGVVRGSMTNDKFS
+1491 VNGVIRGSMTNDKFS

-1512 GQFGSNYNFGESTAS
+1512 GQFGSNYNFGESTAA
-1527 LSGKVYLDGD
+1527 LSGKVYLDAD
-1537 RSGTLN
+1537 RSDTFNG
-1543 AGDTPLPNVTVTL
+1543 ADTPLPNVTVTL
-1556 SGSTATGANV
+1556 SGTTATGANV
-1566 CSVVSNCVGQTDAN
+1566 CTIISTCIGKTDAN

-1595 YTVTETQPVDF
+1595 YTVVETQPVDF
-1606 VDATNTLGTG
+1606 IDATNTLGTG
-1616 ASVPGNLGVAGTSS
+1616 AAVPGNLGVIGDSA
-1630 FNGVVLGAGQKG
+1630 FNGVVLTAGQKG
-1642 IDYLFGEA
+1642 INYLFGEA

-1665 GIMDAGESGI
+1665 GVMDAGEDGI

-1682 TGTAASGGS
+1682 SGTAASGGN

-1696 ACTATTNPDGSYS
+1696 TCTATTNPDGSYS

-1719 GYTVTETQPAA
+1719 GYTVTETQPVA

-1736 RKGNVGGVPCAACV
+1736 RKGKVGAAPCAACV
-1750 DNTANA
+1750 DNVANV

-1762 VVDKTHSDFNFGELL
+1762 AVEKTHSDFNFGELL
-1777 PASVSGFVYADSN
+1777 PASVSGVVYADSN
-1790 QNAALDKDE
+1790 QNASIDKDE
-1799 QIPGVTVTL
+1799 QIAGVTVTL
-1808 SGTDDRGAAV
+1808 TGLDDRGAAV
-1818 NLSTTSAADGS
+1818 SLTTTTAADGS

-1839 GAGYTVSETHPAGF
+1839 GAGYTVTETHPAGF

-1865 TIGGV
+1865 TIGAV
-1870 GAGVAVPNSIGGLQL
+1870 AAGVAVPNSISGLQL

-1897 EIGASIGGAVYF
+1897 EIGASIAGGVYF
-1909 DANSNGQRDSGEAP
+1909 DVNNNGVRDSGEPP
-1923 FPGVTVRLA
+1923 FPGVTVRLV

-1956 YTIVETQPG
+1956 YSIVETQPG
-1965 GVTDGADTAGS
+1965 GVDDGRDTAGS

-1987 IGGINLAPG
+1987 IGGINLTPG
-1996 AAGANYL
+1996 AAGVNYL
-2003 FGERSLPSATG
+2003 FGERNAPGANG

-2034 ELLAGVTL
+2034 QLLAGVTL

-2048 AKGQPVTLT
+2048 AKGAPVTMT
-2057 AQTDSKGNYLFPF
+2057 VQTDSNGNYLFPF
-2070 LIPGSYNLL
+2070 LIPGNYNLV
-2079 ETQPEKLSD
+2079 ETQPAKWSD
-2088 FEAASGTRIGTL
+2088 FEAATGTKIGTL
-2100 GGGAPGLNSVTAIV
+2100 GGGAAGLNAVTAIL
-2114 IPAMGGAATGYDFR
+2114 IPAAGGAATGYDFR
-2128 EFSPNAQVAGPAQLS
+2128 EFDPNVVVGPAKLG

-2155 MEAGEALAGVTV
+2155 REPGEALAGVTV
-2167 TLTGVDVNGVAIP
+2167 TLTGVDAKGVPIP
-2180 ARTTQTGADGSYLFD
+2180 ARTTQTGADGSYLFEN
-2195 KLVPGTYTVVETQ
+2195 LVPGTYTVVETQ
-2208 PAGYGEFPTNTGS
+2208 PAAYGEFPTNTGS
-2221 AVGSAG
+2221 AIGTAG
-2227 GVLDAGPNK
+2227 GTLDAGPNK
-2236 ITKIVLALGNNA
+2236 TTAIVIASGTDA
-2248 TDYDFREAGG
+2248 QDYDFREVGA

-2274 DAGEPGIAGVPLGA
+2274 DAGEPGIAGVPVSAVGS
-2288 IGGKGEA
+2288 KGEA
-2295 GRATTGADG
+2295 GRATTGDDG

-2319 ETHPSAYID
+2319 ETHPAAYID
-2328 GKESAGKIDGA
+2328 GKETAGKIDGA
-2339 VVGIVDNSGFDATAP
+2339 VAGTVDNSGFDATAP

-2359 GIKLGVAQDGVDH
+2359 AIKLGVAQNGVDY

-2386 VDANHNGQMDAGEIP
+2386 VDANNNGQMDAGETP
-2401 LPGVHVTLTGNGTS
+2401 LPGVHVTMTGGEN
-2415 GGDCVQGCVALT
+2415 CAQACVAVT

-2463 AGVAGGIVDNS
+2463 AGVAGGTVDNS

-2488 DVTSEKLAANNGVIG
+2488 DVTSDKLAANNGVIG

-2512 PGPETRAPI
+2512 PGPEVKAPI
-2521 INGYVWMDRGHTRT
+2521 ISGYVWMDRGHTRT

-2556 VCTVKSDANGFYQFD
+2556 ICTVKSDANGFYQFD
-2571 SLRCPGYEGTGLPT
+2571 NLRCPGYEGTGLPT
-2585 GPGFEIRFTK
+2585 GPGFDISFTK

-2606 AGNAGKPDAGLI
+2606 AGNAGKPAAGVI
-2618 RDITLTDNSD
+2618 RDITLLDNSD

-2647 RQPVRGAVVSV
+2647 RQPVRGAVVTV

-2670 LGGLAAVK
+2670 LGGLAAVN

-2702 AISSYP
+2702 AISTYP
-2708 TGYVPAESARIP
+2708 IGYVPAESAKIP

-2735 LVQKSNS
+2735 LVQKSNG
-2742 APATAVNLHKP
+2742 APATGVNLHKP

-2765 TTQYYTT
+2765 TTQYYYT

-2821 QTSGSAVAQATV
+2821 QTSGTAVAQATV
-2833 RDSLPAGFALV
+2833 RDSLPAGFSLV

-2850 DGKPVADPAVTSG
+2850 DGKPVADPAVVAG

-2905 NQASGC
+2905 NVASGC
-2911 VAPGSYQPVPDAYPS
+2911 VTPGSYQPVPSAYPS

-2989 YCGLSPKSHV
+2989 FCGLSPKSHV

-3042 EGSCSAPVVEQ
+3042 EGSCSAPVIEQ

-3068 EAARLPGLKFDSK
+3068 EAVRLPGLKFDSK

-3100 RQGAIPAGAGEARAQ
+3100 RRGAIPAGAGEARAQ